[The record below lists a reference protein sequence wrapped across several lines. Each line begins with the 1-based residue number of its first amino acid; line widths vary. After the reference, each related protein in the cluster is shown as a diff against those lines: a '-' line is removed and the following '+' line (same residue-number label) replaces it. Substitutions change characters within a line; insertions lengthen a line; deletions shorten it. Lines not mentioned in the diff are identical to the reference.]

1 MKDYLFRIWDL
12 GSDETSIYTV
22 QACNDNEAKLKFMKA
37 CIPLC
42 YNLFDYDTMVT
53 MFCNENIEI
62 IMIPLE
68 EIIKL

>member
-1 MKDYLFRIWDL
+1 MKEFLFRIWDL

-22 QACNDNEAKLKFMKA
+22 QANSTDEAKFKFMQA

-42 YNLFDYDTMVT
+42 YSLFDYDTMVS
-53 MFCNENIEI
+53 MFCNENVEI

-68 EIIKL
+68 EVIKL

>member
-1 MKDYLFRIWDL
+1 MKEFIFRIWDL
-12 GSDETSIYTV
+12 GSDETSIYRI
-22 QACNDNEAKLKFMKA
+22 QACDTEEAKIKFMQA

-42 YNLFDYDTMVT
+42 YKLFDYDAMVS

-68 EIIKL
+68 EVIKL